1 MAVEQQAY
9 ASRVHRRQDPSFTKA
24 RPWTRKWQRISGLRF
39 VVEVSG
45 RKGLLHRS
53 DTHVAKGCA
62 YKDVPTEGTELWRW
76 SQYHPKVPLPKNAY
90 SHDRI
95 EGFPF
100 TTRTFMV

>member
-1 MAVEQQAY
+1 MLAECIVDRIPRSQK
-9 ASRVHRRQDPSFTKA
+9 PGLG
-24 RPWTRKWQRISGLRF
+24 PRKWQRISGLRF

-76 SQYHPKVPLPKNAY
+76 SQYLPKVPLPKNAY